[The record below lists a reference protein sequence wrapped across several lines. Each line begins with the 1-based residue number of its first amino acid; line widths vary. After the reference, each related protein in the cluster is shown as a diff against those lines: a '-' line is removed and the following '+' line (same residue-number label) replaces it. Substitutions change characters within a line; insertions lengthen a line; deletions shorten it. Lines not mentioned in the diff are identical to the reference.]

1 MVRQAPDRLLRV
13 VDLLDLRPGHR
24 VLEIGGG
31 TGVAA
36 ALVLA
41 RLGGTGAFV
50 GADRSAQATAAAERR
65 NADAVAAGHARFITA
80 ALAELRPGEH
90 GAFDRIFAV
99 NVNAFWTS
107 PVRRELS
114 VVRALLAPAGVLWI
128 CYGYDAP
135 PPSGADRTVN
145 AVGERLSANGFT
157 WRRADP
163 SPAGPIAIRAVI
175 GR

>member
-1 MVRQAPDRLLRV
+1 MARQAPDRLVRV
-13 VDLLDLRPGHR
+13 VDLLDVRPGQR

-36 ALVLA
+36 ALVLE
-41 RLGGTGAFV
+41 RLGGTGEYV
-50 GADRSAQATAAAERR
+50 GADRSAKATAAAERL
-65 NADAVAAGHARFITA
+65 NADAVTAGRARFITA
-80 ALAELRPGEH
+80 ALADLRPGEL
-90 GAFDRIFAV
+90 GRFDRIFAV
-99 NVNAFWTS
+99 NVNAFWTG
-107 PVRRELS
+107 PARGELS
-114 VVRALLAPAGVLWI
+114 VVRDLLAPFGVLWI
-128 CYGYDAP
+128 CYGYDEP
-135 PPSGADRTVN
+135 PPSGTDRTVN